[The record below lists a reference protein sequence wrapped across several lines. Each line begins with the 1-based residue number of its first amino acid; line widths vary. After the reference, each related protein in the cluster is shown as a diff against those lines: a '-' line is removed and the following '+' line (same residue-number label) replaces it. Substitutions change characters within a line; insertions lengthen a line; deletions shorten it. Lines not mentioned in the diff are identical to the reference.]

1 MRLAT
6 WGAIETQPGL
16 FCGEAMVTSLPN
28 PEVMLLNVAWGLA
41 APFMGHLGL
50 EGVHLVGWGLKEA
63 PSRRGRGTKSWAM
76 WTTLVGPAR
85 PESRPTRTGPAV
97 LGPCLQL
104 FPEP

>member
-1 MRLAT
+1 MCLWAWKELEAASPHLLLWTWLAVLAGPMRPSALMRLAT

-63 PSRRGRGTKSWAM
+63 PSRRG
-76 WTTLVGPAR
+76 
-85 PESRPTRTGPAV
+85 
-97 LGPCLQL
+97 
-104 FPEP
+104 